1 MDEALDDVKIS
12 DEIEDD
18 HIAGPYHS
26 SGVRR
31 GTLPSKQQ
39 EEEMK
44 EPNKYLFRH

>member
-18 HIAGPYHS
+18 RIAGPHHS

-44 EPNKYLFRH
+44 EPNK